1 MSEILENKTKNLDF
15 KDSIQ
20 QEQNYL
26 EQSNCSTTDLSF
38 KLEEENIE
46 VHQVQK
52 KSKSVRHKKKFTIDL
67 LRLKGHFQEDQ
78 YFKLYTDKN
87 IGFKKSEIVR
97 EIKEKEN
104 DFDVITDDENLK
116 IETNK
121 VFNNL
126 KKCAKN
132 FFKNP
137 ENIKHQLFF
146 SRQILQ

>member
-1 MSEILENKTKNLDF
+1 MSEIFENKSKNFEF
-15 KDSIQ
+15 KNINQ
-20 QEQNYL
+20 QEQNFL
-26 EQSNCSTTDLSF
+26 EQSNCSTTDLSLE
-38 KLEEENIE
+38 LEEEKSDIPS
-46 VHQVQK
+46 VQK

-78 YFKLYTDKN
+78 YFKLYSDKN

-104 DFDVITDDENLK
+104 DFDVITDEENLK
-116 IETNK
+116 IERNK

-132 FFKNP
+132 FIKNP
-137 ENIKHQLFF
+137 DNIQHQLFF